1 MHDED
6 SKILI
11 EYHFYILN
19 DRKHDSEFVHIV
31 LAYIG
36 GTFQT
41 MDFPQDG
48 IMCGLMGALINLSLQ
63 NLGILYLCI
72 LT

>member
-1 MHDED
+1 M
-6 SKILI
+6 IANT
-11 EYHFYILN
+11 ILN
-19 DRKHDSEFVHIV
+19 LCNTI

-41 MDFPQDG
+41 KDFPQDG
-48 IMCGLMGALINLSLQ
+48 IMCGLMGALVNLSLQ
-63 NLGILYLCI
+63 NLGILYLGI